1 MLTNEIGYIRLSQ
14 FSMQSAN
21 EFYAAAIG
29 LQSQGMKKLVFDL
42 RYNGGGVLGSAVS
55 ILDAILEAGTPIV
68 STKGKNSPE
77 RVIYSENARSE
88 EHTSELQS
96 RPHLVCRLLL
106 EKKK

>member
-77 RVIYSENARSE
+77 RVIYSERSE
-88 EHTSELQS
+88 ERRVGKE
-96 RPHLVCRLLL
+96 CRYRWWGDH
-106 EKKK
+106 